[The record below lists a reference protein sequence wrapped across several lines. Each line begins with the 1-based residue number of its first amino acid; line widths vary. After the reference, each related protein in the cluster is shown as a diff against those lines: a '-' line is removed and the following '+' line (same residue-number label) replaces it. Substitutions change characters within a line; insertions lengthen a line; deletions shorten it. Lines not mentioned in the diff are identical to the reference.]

1 VISWFQ
7 AFAFHKRNSHR
18 YATGS
23 HLWTFKRQLCQQ
35 LALSCFISALLR
47 IGGRTPAKIMFAKN
61 TGRVFMLD
69 FHPAF
74 DSKGMTEF
82 VEPVPFRLTRN
93 LHTFFTPFGV
103 KGDFV
108 ASMAAAAQACAT
120 PGTNL
125 EVQLLLFFRDQLM
138 VWPWRRMT
146 PAAGTAATLLGPT
159 PSDVRVMARANVDEV
174 LKRLPCIAPTPP
186 RVGSAP
192 QEQLSNVQ
200 KVGLYKCN
208 PVAPSRLKAPG
219 FNARACKVKTWF
231 QNLLSKCVNL
241 YRYNKGVIHLVEAAL
256 NPKNLCRMEPTWGP
270 WF

>member
-1 VISWFQ
+1 
-7 AFAFHKRNSHR
+7 
-18 YATGS
+18 
-23 HLWTFKRQLCQQ
+23 
-35 LALSCFISALLR
+35 
-47 IGGRTPAKIMFAKN
+47 
-61 TGRVFMLD
+61 MLD

-108 ASMAAAAQACAT
+108 AVMAAAAQACAA

-125 EVQLLLFFRDQLM
+125 ETQLLLFFRDQLM

-146 PAAGTAATLLGPT
+146 PAAGSAASLLGPT
-159 PSDVRVMARANVDEV
+159 PADVRVMARANVDEV

-186 RVGSAP
+186 RGGVPPDRPMS
-192 QEQLSNVQ
+192 SVQ
-200 KVGLYKCN
+200 
-208 PVAPSRLKAPG
+208 
-219 FNARACKVKTWF
+219 
-231 QNLLSKCVNL
+231 
-241 YRYNKGVIHLVEAAL
+241 KGVIHLVEAAI